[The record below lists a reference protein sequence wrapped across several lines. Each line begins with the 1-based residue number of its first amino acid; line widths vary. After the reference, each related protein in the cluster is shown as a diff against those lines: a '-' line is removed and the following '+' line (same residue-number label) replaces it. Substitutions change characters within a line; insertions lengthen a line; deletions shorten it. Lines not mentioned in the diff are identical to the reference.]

1 MGGCPPILG
10 GRPPIVKTFK
20 DELVTR
26 RDVRTE
32 ILAAAEQIAIEHGFG
47 GVTTKEVARV
57 AGCSQGSIYNH
68 FQDRTDLLAQ
78 VVANRMLSVTAEL
91 RSSGLGSADGGMNLR
106 ALVRAV
112 AGAYEQLIALST
124 SLVADPEVRL
134 RFQAVLEDRGTAPD
148 SISDAVTV
156 LISASQTAELIR
168 TDVDA
173 EMVALLVT
181 GPCHQA
187 ALHAHVSALPQG
199 LPRELETKLAHTL
212 ETLLRPV

>member
-1 MGGCPPILG
+1 
-10 GRPPIVKTFK
+10 
-20 DELVTR
+20 
-26 RDVRTE
+26 
-32 ILAAAEQIAIEHGFG
+32 
-47 GVTTKEVARV
+47 VTTKEVARV

-68 FQDRTDLLAQ
+68 FEDRTDLLAQ

-91 RSSGLGSADGGMNLR
+91 TSFGLGSADGGMTLR
-106 ALVRAV
+106 DLVHAV
-112 AGAYEQLIALST
+112 GSAYEQLIALST

-134 RFQAVLEDRGTAPD
+134 RFHAVLEDRGTAPD

-173 EMVALLVT
+173 EMVALLIT

-187 ALHAHVSALPQG
+187 ALHAHVSALPVG
-199 LPRELETKLAHTL
+199 LPRDLETKLAHTL
-212 ETLLRPV
+212 ETLLRPS

>member
-1 MGGCPPILG
+1 MA
-10 GRPPIVKTFK
+10 
-20 DELVTR
+20 R

-32 ILAAAEQIAIEHGFG
+32 IMAAAEQIALEHGFA

-68 FQDRTDLLAQ
+68 FEDRTDLLAQ

-91 RSSGLGSADGGMNLR
+91 TSSGLGTADGGMTLHD
-106 ALVRAV
+106 LVHAV
-112 AGAYEQLIALST
+112 ACAYEQLIALST

-134 RFQAVLEDRGTAPD
+134 RFHAVLEDRGTAPD

-156 LISASQTAELIR
+156 LITAGQRAELIR
-168 TDVDA
+168 ADVDA

-187 ALHAHVSALPQG
+187 ALHAHVSALPLG
-199 LPRELETKLAHTL
+199 LPRDLEAKLAHTL
-212 ETLLRPV
+212 ETLLRPS

>member
-1 MGGCPPILG
+1 
-10 GRPPIVKTFK
+10 VA
-20 DELVTR
+20 R

-32 ILAAAEQIAIEHGFG
+32 ILAAAEHIAIEHGFG

-78 VVANRMLSVTAEL
+78 VVANRMLAVTAEL

-106 ALVRAV
+106 ELVHTV

-134 RFQAVLEDRGTAPD
+134 RFHAVLEDRGTAPD
-148 SISDAVTV
+148 SITDVVTV

-168 TDVDA
+168 ADVDA
-173 EMVALLVT
+173 KMVALLVT

-187 ALHAHVSALPQG
+187 ALHAHVSALPVA
-199 LPRELETKLAHTL
+199 LPRELEAKLARTL
-212 ETLLRPV
+212 ETLLRPT